1 MTQRPLRSTL
11 AALLL
16 GATLLLPWLA
26 GTAAGA
32 AQPAP
37 RRPAAVVS
45 VLPEPLALLWQALVQ
60 LVCGSSAPGSTTAP
74 RGRVQRDPGHGLVPY
89 GHGATG
95 NQGDSG
101 CSTTPDGGCGS

>member
-26 GTAAGA
+26 GSAAGA

-37 RRPAAVVS
+37 RRPAAVAS

-60 LVCGSSAPGSTTAP
+60 LVRGSFAPGATSAPGN
-74 RGRVQRDPGHGLVPY
+74 RVLPDTGCGL
-89 GHGATG
+89 A
-95 NQGDSG
+95 
-101 CSTTPDGGCGS
+101 PDGGCV